1 MDIAPEIP
9 PDDVDE
15 MVLLRGELPN
25 GGGRVV
31 LDNSRPEQVSLDLE
45 TSAPLLMEPG
55 DNFELKA
62 RKDVNVESM
71 NPTQGKERGRAEAMN
86 ARSSE
91 SRNRKPTPVTELS
104 SGLTASQDVLVIS
117 ILSRTKDRFLGSDLL
132 EVFVR
137 NGLKFGEMN
146 IFHRVDPVTK
156 ALQFSIADAL
166 EPGTFDLSEMDALS
180 TPGVTIFMQMPG
192 PDDPAMAFNDMLGV
206 ARDIAQ
212 SLGGDLKDENLS
224 VMTGQTIEHF
234 RQRIAEFS
242 RKQMSLRA

>member
-9 PDDVDE
+9 SDDVDE

-25 GGGRVV
+25 GGGRVIR
-31 LDNSRPEQVSLDLE
+31 DSSSPEQGSLDLE
-45 TSAPLLMEPG
+45 TSAAILIERE
-55 DNFELKA
+55 DHIEIEA
-62 RKDVNVESM
+62 REDEKIESM
-71 NPTQGKERGRAEAMN
+71 NPPRIGMRRSAEVTIS
-86 ARSSE
+86 RPPE
-91 SRNRKPTPVTELS
+91 LRNREPAPVPDLS
-104 SGLTASQDVLVIS
+104 ATSHDVLVIS
-117 ILSRTKDRFLGSDLL
+117 VISRTKDRFLGTDLL

-137 NGLKFGEMN
+137 NGLRFGEMN
-146 IFHRVDPVTK
+146 IFHRLDPVTK

-166 EPGTFDLSEMDALS
+166 EPGTFDLSQMDTLR

-192 PDDPAMAFNDMLGV
+192 PDDPAIAFEDMLSV
-206 ARDIAQ
+206 ARDVAQ
-212 SLGGDLKDENLS
+212 ALGGDLKDENLS